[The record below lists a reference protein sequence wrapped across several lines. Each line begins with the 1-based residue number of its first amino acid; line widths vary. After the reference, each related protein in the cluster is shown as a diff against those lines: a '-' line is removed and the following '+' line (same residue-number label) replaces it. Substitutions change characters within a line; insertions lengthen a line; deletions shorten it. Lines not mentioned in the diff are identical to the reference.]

1 MVYLRIIFT
10 VISALCIAALVPL
23 GMTLGWGAVGYCFFG
38 ALLSFAGMMLCKQSQ
53 ELKELKKSNEEQ
65 ATTGDFFSTPAKIN
79 EDTKQKDETVEKENL
94 GQD

>member
-23 GMTLGWGAVGYCFFG
+23 GMTLGWRWVGYCFFG
-38 ALLSFAGMMLCKQSQ
+38 ALLSFAGMIFCKQSQ

-65 ATTGDFFSTPAKIN
+65 APTGDFFSTPTEKR
-79 EDTKQKDETVEKENL
+79 EDTKEQGETLEKENL
-94 GQD
+94 RQD